1 MPFLFYTNLALAF
14 SSFCPSLSI
23 FVQFYNID
31 MKKTFLTALICLLC
45 CSIVFSNTPFE
56 TRFWGQTGHRVVG
69 LVAENHLNKKA
80 RKRIDKIIGKESLA
94 MVGPY
99 MDFIRSDVAYKHMDP
114 WHYCTIPDG
123 QTYEQTGIPEEGD
136 VIQTIERLV
145 KELKAGQFTEQDE
158 AFAIKMLV
166 HLVGDIHQPL
176 HVGTGTDRGGN
187 DVRLQ
192 YFWEESN
199 LHRVWDSG
207 MIDNQQ
213 LSYTEFTAWIDQAP
227 ADSVLAWQADG
238 VTDWAYESMT
248 YREQVYDLPE
258 NKILS
263 YNYDF
268 KNIEAVKKR
277 LLQAGIRLAGILNEI
292 YG

>member
-1 MPFLFYTNLALAF
+1 MRKILLAF
-14 SSFCPSLSI
+14 
-23 FVQFYNID
+23 
-31 MKKTFLTALICLLC
+31 ACLLYPA
-45 CSIVFSNTPFE
+45 ITFSYITSE
-56 TRFWGQTGHRVVG
+56 ALFWGQTGHRIVG
-69 LVAENHLNKKA
+69 LIAEKHLTKTTRKK
-80 RKRIDKIIGKESLA
+80 IGNILGKESLA
-94 MVGPY
+94 MVGTY
-99 MDFIRSDVAYKHMDP
+99 MDFIRSDAAYKHMDP

-123 QTYEQTGIPEEGD
+123 QTYEQAGTPEEGD
-136 VIQTIERLV
+136 IIQTIERLV
-145 KELKAGQFTEQDE
+145 RELKTGKFTDKDE

-176 HVGTGTDRGGN
+176 HVGTGNDRGGN
-187 DVRLQ
+187 DIKLQ
-192 YFWEESN
+192 YFWDDSN

-207 MIDNQQ
+207 IIDNQQ
-213 LSYTEFTAWIDQAP
+213 LSYTEFADWINHAP
-227 ADSVLAWQADG
+227 ADSVVVWQADG

-258 NKILS
+258 NKALS

>member
-1 MPFLFYTNLALAF
+1 MR
-14 SSFCPSLSI
+14 
-23 FVQFYNID
+23 
-31 MKKTFLTALICLLC
+31 KTFLTAFAFLFFFPIA
-45 CSIVFSNTPFE
+45 FSHTTSE
-56 TRFWGQTGHRVVG
+56 ALFWGQTGHRVVG
-69 LVAENHLNKKA
+69 LVAEKHLAKKA
-80 RKRIDKIIGKESLA
+80 RKRIDAILGEESLA
-94 MVGPY
+94 MAGTY
-99 MDFIRSDVAYKHMDP
+99 MDFIRSDATYKHMDP

-123 QTYEQTGIPEEGD
+123 QTYEQAGTPEESD
-136 VIQTIERLV
+136 IIQTIERLV
-145 KELKAGQFTEQDE
+145 RELKAGQFTDKDE
-158 AFAIKMLV
+158 AFGIKMLV

-176 HVGTGTDRGGN
+176 HVGTGNDRGGN
-187 DVRLQ
+187 DIKLQ

-207 MIDNQQ
+207 IIDNQQ
-213 LSYTEFTAWIDQAP
+213 LSYTEFTDWIDHAP
-227 ADSVLAWQADG
+227 ADSVFAWQADA

-258 NKILS
+258 NKSLS
-263 YNYDF
+263 YSYDF